1 MPKAISAPSTMK
13 AGLAEIDPA
22 KAPMR
27 PRISMNISRLEKP
40 HPISSGGAIWAA
52 SLEREVRELFQDR
65 GDDLRPQPKEVPLL
79 VESLVPAR

>member
-1 MPKAISAPSTMK
+1 
-13 AGLAEIDPA
+13 
-22 KAPMR
+22 
-27 PRISMNISRLEKP
+27 MNISRLEKP